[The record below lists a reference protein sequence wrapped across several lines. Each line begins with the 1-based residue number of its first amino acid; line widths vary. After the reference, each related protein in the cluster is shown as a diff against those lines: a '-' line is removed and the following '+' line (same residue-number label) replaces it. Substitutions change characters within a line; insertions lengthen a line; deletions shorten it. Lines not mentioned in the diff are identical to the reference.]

1 MKIFITG
8 SSGFVGSHLLQ
19 RLLRREEDEVA
30 ILLRNPGVP
39 WRLDSIPALSNTH
52 IIQGSLDEV
61 NSYKDNLKYF
71 SPDIIVNLAWDGV
84 QGSNRNSN
92 SQWDNVVNLLELIKI
107 GHACGVKK
115 FIGFGS
121 QGEYGNLNKKI
132 SENDYERPTTLY
144 GISKLSAC
152 HLGKVVASQLD
163 IQFVWIRL
171 FDPYG
176 PKDGSTWFLPYIIK
190 ELLEGRS
197 PKITKAEQLWDYI
210 YIDDA
215 IDAIVK
221 IIDKDDIHGIFNLGS
236 GQSIELRKIIDTV
249 KNLINPNL
257 DIQFGAVSYRE
268 DQIMHLESNIN
279 KISNEIEWTPSV
291 EIDEGL
297 KKTIDWFKSNLNSG
311 PV

>member
-19 RLLRREEDEVA
+19 RLLRRGEDEVA

-39 WRLDSIPALSNTH
+39 WRLDSIPDLSNAH

-61 NSYKDNLKYF
+61 NSYKDKLKYF

-107 GHACGVKK
+107 GHVCGVKK

-152 HLGKVVASQLD
+152 HLGKVVASQLGVK
-163 IQFVWIRL
+163 FVWIRL

-236 GQSIELRKIIDTV
+236 GQSIELRKIINTV

-291 EIDEGL
+291 EIDKGL
-297 KKTIDWFKSNLNSG
+297 KKTIDWLKSNLDNG